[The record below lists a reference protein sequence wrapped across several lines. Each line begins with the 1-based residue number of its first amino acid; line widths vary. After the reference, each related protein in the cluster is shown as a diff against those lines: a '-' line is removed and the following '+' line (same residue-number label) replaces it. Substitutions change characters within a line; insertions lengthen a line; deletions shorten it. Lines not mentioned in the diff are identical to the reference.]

1 MYEDDYFRKNTWIW
15 DGKPHWAY
23 AQPRFMK
30 LIQDRDALYWTPNTI
45 ASSVL
50 IEGNVAHIK
59 LCSETPNLKEY
70 QMKQLPSEEWKA
82 VDSQFDLKLEKRKT
96 ELIFRAVNKADVS
109 GPAHRIIID
118 SY

>member
-1 MYEDDYFRKNTWIW
+1 
-15 DGKPHWAY
+15 
-23 AQPRFMK
+23 